1 VDKLAEHLFDHGPDT
16 PHPGRRPTLVAVRL
30 SEFWV
35 RMGDHFGE
43 GYARSVAHDH
53 VLQSLGDRTV
63 DEALESGQPAK
74 QVWRAV
80 CEEFEIPARKR

>member
-1 VDKLAEHLFDHGPDT
+1 MDPTRRSRGD
-16 PHPGRRPTLVAVRL
+16 RPTLVAVRL

-35 RMGDHFGE
+35 RMDDHFGA

-53 VLQSLGDRTV
+53 VLQSLGGRTV
-63 DEALESGQPAK
+63 DQALESGESAK

-80 CEEFEIPARKR
+80 CDEFEVPARKR

>member
-1 VDKLAEHLFDHGPDT
+1 MDKLAEHLFDHGPDT
-16 PHPGRRPTLVAVRL
+16 PHPASRPTLFGVRL

-35 RMGDHFGE
+35 RMGDHFGA

-53 VLQSLGDRTV
+53 VMQSLGGRTV
-63 DEALESGQPAK
+63 DEALASGEPAK

-80 CEEFEIPARKR
+80 CEEFEVPARKR

>member
-1 VDKLAEHLFDHGPDT
+1 MDPTRRARGD
-16 PHPGRRPTLVAVRL
+16 RPTLVAVRL

-53 VLQSLGDRTV
+53 VLGTLGGRTV
-63 DEALESGQPAK
+63 DQALAAGEPAK

-80 CEEFEIPARKR
+80 CAEFEVPVRKR